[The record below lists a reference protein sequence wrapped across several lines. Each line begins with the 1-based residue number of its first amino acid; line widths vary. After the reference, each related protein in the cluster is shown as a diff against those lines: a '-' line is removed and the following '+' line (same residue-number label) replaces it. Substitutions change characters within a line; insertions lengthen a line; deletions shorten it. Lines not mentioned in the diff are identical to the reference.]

1 MPVNF
6 EKTGEHAQEKLQ
18 MFASSTSKV
27 AISANATERTPKQSR
42 ALRLEAK
49 NGGARLAPELAL
61 NSPAHAVRK
70 KEACNFLIF
79 SIFRDQDILIKLSY
93 NF

>member
-1 MPVNF
+1 MKKQKKFLYSLFHGLGMPVNF

-27 AISANATERTPKQSR
+27 AISANTTGGTPKQSR

-49 NGGARLAPELAL
+49 KGDQDLRQ
-61 NSPAHAVRK
+61 NSP
-70 KEACNFLIF
+70 
-79 SIFRDQDILIKLSY
+79 
-93 NF
+93 